1 MYKWRIDIILKN
13 GNDIAGHYEGV
24 EDTSVDVANKLF
36 FGKRSTDL
44 ISLESATVRAQHI
57 FVIAGEIA
65 VFSITPRR

>member
-1 MYKWRIDIILKN
+1 MNKWRIDINLKN

-24 EDTSVDVANKLF
+24 EDNSMDVANKLF

-57 FVIAGEIA
+57 FVTAGEIA